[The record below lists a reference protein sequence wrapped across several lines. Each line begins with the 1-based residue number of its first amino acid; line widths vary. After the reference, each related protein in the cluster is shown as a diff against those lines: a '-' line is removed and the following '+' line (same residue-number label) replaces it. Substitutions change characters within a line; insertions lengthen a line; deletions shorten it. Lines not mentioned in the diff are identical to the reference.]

1 MIHRILTYTLC
12 CILLPA
18 YVLCQQQDADAMFR
32 EHASHN
38 FSVQSDTTKTFTQFN
53 WQFQTNAAIRSTPV
67 CNKELVFVGS
77 SDGYLYALHKQD
89 GKLAWKFNCG
99 SAITA
104 SPAYSKGIVY
114 VSTLDQ
120 HLFAVD
126 VANGKQV
133 YSKTTGDNPVYDWGF
148 DYYGSSPVIKEDTL
162 FIAAADGTVNA
173 LDKRNGK
180 TFWSSKPGSFI
191 RSTPAIAD
199 GLLYV
204 GDVKGIL
211 FTLESKNGKVG
222 WSYKT
227 KGADFNNVQF
237 GFDRNAIISSPTV
250 ADSLILFGSRDGYLY
265 ALSRFSGKLSWSY
278 DYQISWVIST
288 PVVVEGKVIVGTS
301 DGQFIH
307 ALNEGTGKELWCTK
321 TTAPVWSSALAAG
334 NAIYM
339 PCNDGVL
346 YCLDLASGIMK
357 PHPFVVDD
365 KIFSSPVVSDSLLF
379 FGADNGILYCLK
391 QAPALSVKYN
401 HFVYWDKPIQ
411 YNATRLSNSLL
422 VKKFLNLR
430 GYASLD
436 ADKLL
441 QLAKKDTSQHNIVV
455 FATEF
460 LPSAFWNKDS
470 SSDYLLQHFMEEGN
484 TIVALGFN
492 PLAIDFDDSTGFYK
506 LFNFKRAA
514 QILNVQYNENDLRSL
529 NGFIPATAT
538 ATGIAMGMKPQFIAS
553 CPLTSND
560 VDVDVVLGRDERNR
574 IVAFVKKV
582 GEKGGAYVQLFISR
596 DFVEDYNFIDEVV
609 KHWEN
614 G

>member
-1 MIHRILTYTLC
+1 MMKYWLCFLCLSFITSILFS
-12 CILLPA
+12 
-18 YVLCQQQDADAMFR
+18 QKEQDAMFR
-32 EHASHN
+32 ENATHN
-38 FSVQSDTTKTFTQFN
+38 FSVQTDTTKTFMQFN
-53 WQFQTNAAIRSTPV
+53 WQFQTGAAIRSTPA
-67 CNKELVFVGS
+67 CNKDLVFVGS

-89 GKLAWKFNCG
+89 GKLTWKYNCG

-104 SPAYSKGIVY
+104 SPAYSKGVVY
-114 VSTLDQ
+114 VSTLNQ

-126 VANGKQV
+126 AVNGKQV
-133 YSKTTGDNPVYDWGF
+133 YSKQIGDNPVYDWGF

-162 FIAAADGTVNA
+162 FIAAADGTINA

-180 TFWSSKPGSFI
+180 TYWSSKHGSFI

-204 GDVKGIL
+204 GDVKGML
-211 FTLESKNGKVG
+211 FTLESRNGKVV
-222 WSYKT
+222 WSYET
-227 KGADFNNVQF
+227 HGVEFNNVQF

-250 ADSLILFGSRDGYLY
+250 ADSLVLFGSRDGYLY
-265 ALSRFSGKLSWSY
+265 ALNRFNGKLVWSY
-278 DYQISWVIST
+278 DYQVSWVIST
-288 PVVVEGKVIVGTS
+288 PVVVQGKVIVGTS

-307 ALNEGTGKELWCTK
+307 ALSASTGKELWRTR
-321 TTAPVWSSALAAG
+321 TTAPVWSSALVAG
-334 NAIYM
+334 NAVYM

-346 YCLDLASGIMK
+346 YCLDLTSGSMK

-365 KIFSSPVVSDSLLF
+365 KIFSSPALSDSLLF
-379 FGADNGILYCLK
+379 YGSDDGRLYCLK
-391 QAPALSVKYN
+391 QSQALSLKYN
-401 HFVYWDKPIQ
+401 HSVYWDKPIQ
-411 YNATRLSNSLL
+411 YNATRASNGLL
-422 VKKFLNLR
+422 VKKFLNLK

-436 ADKLL
+436 GDKLL
-441 QLAKKDTSQHNIVV
+441 QLAKSDSTQHNIVV

-460 LPSAFWNKDS
+460 LPSAFWKKDS
-470 SSDYLLQHFMEEGN
+470 SSSYPLQHFMEEGN

-506 LFNFKRAA
+506 MFNFKRAA

-560 VDVDVVLGRDERNR
+560 VDVVLGKDERNR

-582 GEKGGAYVQLFISR
+582 GNKGGAYVQLYISR
-596 DFVEDYNFIDEVV
+596 DFVENYNFIDEVV
-609 KHWEN
+609 NHWEN

>member
-1 MIHRILTYTLC
+1 MKYWVCFIGLFFITSILFS
-12 CILLPA
+12 
-18 YVLCQQQDADAMFR
+18 QKEQDAMFR
-32 EHASHN
+32 EHATHN
-38 FSVQSDTTKTFTQFN
+38 FSVQTDTTKTFTQFH
-53 WQFQTNAAIRSTPV
+53 WQFQTGAAVRSTPV
-67 CNKELVFVGS
+67 CNKALVFVSS

-89 GKLAWKFNCG
+89 GKLSWKYNCG

-104 SPAYSKGIVY
+104 SPAYSKGVVY

-120 HLFAVD
+120 QLFAID
-126 VANGKQV
+126 AANGKQV
-133 YSKTTGDNPVYDWGF
+133 YSKTIGNNPVYNWGF

-162 FIAAADGTVNA
+162 FIAAADGTINA

-180 TFWSSKPGSFI
+180 TFWSSKPGNLI

-204 GDVKGIL
+204 GDVKGML
-211 FTLESKNGKVG
+211 YTLESKNGKIA

-227 KGADFNNVQF
+227 KGVDLDNVQF

-250 ADSLILFGSRDGYLY
+250 ADSLVLFGSRDGYLY
-265 ALSRFSGKLSWSY
+265 ALNRLNGKLSWSY
-278 DYQISWVIST
+278 DYQVSWVIST
-288 PVVVEGKVIVGTS
+288 PLVVGDKVIVGTS

-307 ALNEGTGKELWCTK
+307 ALNESTGKELWRTR
-321 TTAPVWSSALAAG
+321 TTAPVWSSALVAG

-346 YCLDLASGIMK
+346 YCLDLASGNMK
-357 PHPFVVDD
+357 PHSFVADD
-365 KIFSSPVVSDSLLF
+365 KVFSSPVVSDSLLF
-379 FGADNGILYCLK
+379 FGADNGRLYCLK
-391 QAPALSVKYN
+391 QAPALSLDYH

-411 YNATRLSNSLL
+411 YNATRVSNSLL
-422 VKKFLNLR
+422 VKKFLNLK

-441 QLAKKDTSQHNIVV
+441 QLAKRDTTQHNIVV

-460 LPSAFWNKDS
+460 LPSACWKKDS
-470 SSDYLLQHFMEEGN
+470 SSGYPLQHFMEEGN
-484 TIVALGFN
+484 TVVALGFN
-492 PLAIDFDDSTGFYK
+492 PLAIDYDDSTGFYK

-514 QILNVQYNENDLRSL
+514 QILNVQYSENDLRSL

-538 ATGIAMGMKPQFIAS
+538 TTGIAMGMKPQFIAS
-553 CPLTSND
+553 CPLTSSN
-560 VDVDVVLGRDERNR
+560 VDVVLGKDERNR
-574 IVAFVKKV
+574 IAAFIKKV
-582 GEKGGAYVQLFISR
+582 GNKGGAYVQLFINR
-596 DFVEDYNFIDEVV
+596 DFAEDYNFIDEVV